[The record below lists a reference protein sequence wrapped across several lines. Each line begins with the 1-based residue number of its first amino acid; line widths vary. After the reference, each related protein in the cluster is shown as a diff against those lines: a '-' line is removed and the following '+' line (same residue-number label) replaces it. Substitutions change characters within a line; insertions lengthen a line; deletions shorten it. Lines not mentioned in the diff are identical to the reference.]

1 MKFSFYDKNGAI
13 GVAAQS
19 NDRWFDLADLHLG
32 FACGADD
39 VAAFDAA
46 QRAAIADK
54 LHGASATPVDL
65 AAATLLPP
73 ISPHARIFCVG
84 LNYADHAEESA
95 MAKPEFPVVFL
106 RTYDSF
112 VGHGQPLVLPARSSA
127 FDYEGE
133 MVAVL
138 AKGGRYIA
146 VEDAPGC
153 VAGYSVANEGSVRD
167 YQLKRG
173 PQWTMGKNFSRSGA
187 MGPAL
192 VTADALPAMGA
203 GLAIATRLN
212 GETVQSSN
220 TRNLIFNIAQIIS
233 YLSEAFVLQAGD
245 VIVTGTP
252 AGVGAARSPQ
262 LFMREGDVAEVEVEG
277 IGIVRNTV
285 VQELPRAMP

>member
-1 MKFSFYDKNGAI
+1 MRFSFYDKNGAI
-13 GVAAQS
+13 GVAARADQQ
-19 NDRWFDLADLHLG
+19 WFDLADLELG
-32 FACGADD
+32 FPCGADD
-39 VAAFDAA
+39 VAGFDSS

-54 LHGASATPVDL
+54 LQGTPAAPVNLD
-65 AAATLLPP
+65 AATLLPP

-95 MAKPEFPVVFL
+95 MAKPDFPVVFL

-138 AKGGRYIA
+138 AKGGRYI
-146 VEDAPGC
+146 DAANAAAC

-192 VTADALPAMGA
+192 VTADELPSLGS
-203 GLAIATRLN
+203 GLAIGTRLN
-212 GETVQSSN
+212 GDTVQASN
-220 TRNLIFNIAQIIS
+220 TRNLIFNVAQIIA
-233 YLSEAFVLQAGD
+233 YLSEAFVLKAGD

-252 AGVGAARSPQ
+252 AGVGAARTPP

-277 IGIVRNTV
+277 IGMVRNTV
-285 VQELPRAMP
+285 VREQP

>member
-1 MKFSFYDKNGAI
+1 MRFSFYDKHGAI
-13 GVAAQS
+13 GVAAQTGAK
-19 NDRWFDLADLHLG
+19 WVDLASLQLP
-32 FACGADD
+32 FACGAAD
-39 VAAFDAA
+39 VAGFDSA
-46 QRAAIADK
+46 QRSAIADK
-54 LHGASATPVDL
+54 LQGAAATPVDL
-65 AAATLLPP
+65 DTVTLLPP
-73 ISPHARIFCVG
+73 IAPHARIFCVG

-138 AKGGRYIA
+138 GKGGRYI
-146 VEDAPGC
+146 DAADALAC

-187 MGPAL
+187 MGPAF
-192 VTADALPAMGA
+192 VTADELPALGS
-203 GLAIATRLN
+203 GLAISTRLN

-220 TRNLIFNIAQIIS
+220 TANLIFSVAQIIA
-233 YLSEAFVLQAGD
+233 YLSEAFVLQTGD

-252 AGVGAARSPQ
+252 AGVGAARTPQ

-277 IGIVRNTV
+277 IGMVRNTV
-285 VQELPRAMP
+285 VREQP